1 MASTKWTCSVDSNKT
16 ATLMCD
22 MDDGIHAPYTVP
34 VKLRGVCYSPCPMNG
49 SNKYAPGIGDW
60 YWDTFNVNSTTIS
73 GWQDLWAR
81 DWPNLDAL
89 NVNTL
94 RVYCM
99 LSRQLPEGGG
109 VPKPWNSGHLF
120 THKNF
125 LDKCW
130 GAGVSPQSRRI
141 KFVLVG
147 IPMPD
152 VMLWKDKYDE
162 QPAAVK
168 DYWINVLRETAQQVG
183 QHPAVMGFTIQNE
196 QDGASVCYDDPE
208 LADFW
213 WGQVEAFAKI
223 VKEVAPDKLVGMATH
238 DDPNIPRKAVPY
250 MERCAHIDYWG
261 VNTYQTV
268 NFDDVFGPYAQ
279 ISGPALKPVILTE
292 YGLPATTRRNPD
304 DPGSI
309 YDDATTAEKTAKVI
323 GKVAP
328 LAFTNPLSLGMY
340 YFEYCDEWWNQPEA
354 PNIYTWWSGPKNT
367 GFPNGYWDNDGFGLY
382 SIRRGPGLKPSD
394 NPWDKDRNG
403 PRKPI
408 DVHTQR
414 TATFA
419 TMANIFDAFADNL
432 YVVNYG
438 PGTLTK
444 FVGPKDRAANPA
456 LKIAVGPSSFRTV
469 SPWQVNGG
477 PPWQVTENPT
487 GPYLSDTN
495 VTKLPA
501 VIAFEPN
508 YLTAVAY

>member
-1 MASTKWTCSVDSNKT
+1 MASTKWTCSVDSNQT

-22 MDDGIHAPYTVP
+22 MDDGVHPRYSFP

-49 SNKYAPGIGDW
+49 SNKYAPAIGDW
-60 YWDTFNVNSTTIS
+60 YWDSFKAGPVTIS

-99 LSRQLPEGGG
+99 LSRQLPAGGG
-109 VPKPWNSGHLF
+109 VPDPWDGGQLF

-130 GAGVSPQSRRI
+130 GARVSPQSR

-152 VMLWKDKYDE
+152 TMLWKDKYDQ
-162 QPAAVK
+162 QPDKVK
-168 DYWINVLRETAQQVG
+168 NYWINVLRETAQQVG

-196 QDGASVCYDDPE
+196 QDGASVCYDDPVM
-208 LADFW
+208 AKFW

-238 DDPNIPRKAVPY
+238 DDPNIPLKAASY
-250 MERCAHIDYWG
+250 MATCTHIDYWG

-268 NFDDVFGPYAQ
+268 NFDAVFGPYAKVDAA
-279 ISGPALKPVILTE
+279 ALKPVILTE
-292 YGLPATTRRNPD
+292 YGLPATTRRDPN

-309 YDDATTAEKTAKVI
+309 YDDAATAEKTAKVI
-323 GKVAP
+323 GEVVPQAY
-328 LAFTNPLSLGMY
+328 ANPLSLGMY

-354 PNIYTWWSGPKNT
+354 PNIYTWWSGPANP
-367 GFPNGYWDNDGFGLY
+367 GFPNGYWDNDGFGLF

-394 NPWDKDRNG
+394 SPWGDNG

-408 DVHTQR
+408 DVHTKRQ
-414 TATFA
+414 ATFD
-419 TMANIFDAFADNL
+419 TMANVFSAVADNL
-432 YVVNYG
+432 YIVNYG
-438 PGTLTK
+438 PYALVK
-444 FVGPKDRAANPA
+444 FVGPSDRTKNPA
-456 LKIAVGPSSFRTV
+456 LKVAVGPASFTTV
-469 SPWQVNGG
+469 TTQQVGG
-477 PPWQVTENPT
+477 GFPWQVTQNPT
-487 GPYLSDTN
+487 GPYLSRHQRQ
-495 VTKLPA
+495 K
-501 VIAFEPN
+501 
-508 YLTAVAY
+508 VARGNRL